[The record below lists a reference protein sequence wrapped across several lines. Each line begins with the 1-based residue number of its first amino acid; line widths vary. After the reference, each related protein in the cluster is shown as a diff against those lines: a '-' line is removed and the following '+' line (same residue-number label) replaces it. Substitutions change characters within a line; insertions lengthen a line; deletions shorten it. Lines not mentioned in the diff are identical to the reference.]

1 MEAPIAHNPPAHRFG
16 PPATRQRRPAMNTAP
31 TREEKLA
38 SFQQLTKLPGIQ
50 TAEQLAAASS
60 NKARILIDHPHS
72 YRDWII
78 VGKDA
83 VPDFYHLKSAVWLD
97 KFETTI
103 FELCLH
109 ESQFER
115 V

>member
-1 MEAPIAHNPPAHRFG
+1 METPIGHPAPHQIT
-16 PPATRQRRPAMNTAP
+16 PATTRKRRATMNMPA
-31 TREEKLA
+31 REEKLA

-50 TAEQLAAASS
+50 TAQQLAAASS
-60 NKARILIDHPHS
+60 NNARILIDHPHS

-83 VPDFYHLKSAVWLD
+83 VPGFYHLESAVRLD

-103 FELCLH
+103 H

>member
-1 MEAPIAHNPPAHRFG
+1 METPIGHPAPHQIT
-16 PPATRQRRPAMNTAP
+16 PATTRKRRATMNMPA
-31 TREEKLA
+31 REEKLA

-50 TAEQLAAASS
+50 TAQQLAAASS
-60 NKARILIDHPHS
+60 NNARILIDHPHS

-83 VPDFYHLKSAVWLD
+83 VPGFYHLESAVRLD

>member
-1 MEAPIAHNPPAHRFG
+1 
-16 PPATRQRRPAMNTAP
+16 MNMP
-31 TREEKLA
+31 VREEKLT

-50 TAEQLAAASS
+50 TAQQLAAASS

-83 VPDFYHLKSAVWLD
+83 VPGFYSP
-97 KFETTI
+97 EI
-103 FELCLH
+103 GCLAG
-109 ESQFER
+109 
-115 V
+115 